1 MKSFHRFL
9 FPISFLEGIH
19 IDFQRISGWMTFDTM
34 NDYENLLERYLKFP
48 VLVDEIIETLKIAIE
63 NKMTYHSYS
72 MVCSF
77 QRCRIQGCKNYI
89 YAGKYGRLYY
99 TYSVLIFRR
108 VLLTI
113 FTTSPIL
120 KYQLNQAICTNH
132 F

>member
-1 MKSFHRFL
+1 MILRYKKTPFIKTNEIIYRFL

-77 QRCRIQGCKNYI
+77 QRCRLQGYI
-89 YAGKYGRLYY
+89 
-99 TYSVLIFRR
+99 F
-108 VLLTI
+108 
-113 FTTSPIL
+113 
-120 KYQLNQAICTNH
+120 H
-132 F
+132 